1 MKKGKKKCETL
12 KAIRKEVANANGIEY
27 EPTKCDYEGECK
39 GTCPKCDAEL
49 AELQRDL
56 DAKEQKGESVTYD
69 CTLSESRLEQD
80 EESLTDKTQKSNFD
94 GMMGIPQPLGSID
107 YILKD
112 FEDNED

>member
-1 MKKGKKKCETL
+1 MEKGKKKCETL

-27 EPTKCDYEGECK
+27 EPTKCDYEGECE

-56 DAKEQKGESVTYD
+56 DAKEQKGERVTYD

-80 EESLTDKTQKSNFD
+80 GESLTDKTQKSIYDDIFS
-94 GMMGIPQPLGSID
+94 MGIID
-107 YILKD
+107 FSKD